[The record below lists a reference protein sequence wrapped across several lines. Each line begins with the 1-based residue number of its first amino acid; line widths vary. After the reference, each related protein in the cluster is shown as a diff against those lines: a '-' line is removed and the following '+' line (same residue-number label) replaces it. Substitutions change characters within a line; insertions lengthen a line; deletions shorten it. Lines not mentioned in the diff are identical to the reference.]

1 MERNDSPGMVP
12 CASQIALASSGQG
25 LHGERVVPGRA
36 ATVNFSNCQF
46 FVTCAKGTEG
56 ALRRELVALRI
67 HGPRGATG
75 GVSFA
80 GSFMDGMKV
89 CLHSRVAMR
98 VLLEIAAFPA
108 RDADQLYAETRKID
122 WTEFVGRGM
131 TIAVSATAQDNP
143 NLSHSGFSALKIKD
157 AVVDMLRDRSGC
169 RPDVNPRDPDVSIV
183 LHLRGAEARLFVDLA
198 GEPLHRRGYRV
209 AMVDAPLKESLAAA
223 VLSLGGVAT
232 DKPFIDPMAGSG
244 TLAIEHAL
252 AARGIAPGLRR
263 RFGFERWVTPEQR
276 KIWETL
282 VKSASEGV
290 RASAPCPILARDIDK
305 AAIAAARKNA
315 EAAGVQSDITFEV
328 GDVADLVR
336 RPPAGTLC
344 TNPPYGE
351 RLESSASGADVERVY
366 ASLARALDG
375 LGGWRAVFLA
385 GNPIFAKAL
394 RRRPSISHRLWN
406 GPIEARLFVF
416 DL

>member
-1 MERNDSPGMVP
+1 VNT
-12 CASQIALASSGQG
+12 
-25 LHGERVVPGRA
+25 RA
-36 ATVNFSNCQF
+36 CNF

-80 GSFMDGMKV
+80 GTFMDGMKV

-98 VLLEIAAFPA
+98 VLLEVAAFEA
-108 RDADQLYAETRKID
+108 HDADRLYAETRQVD
-122 WTEFVGRGM
+122 WADFVGRGM
-131 TIAVSATAQDNP
+131 TIAVSASTEDNP
-143 NLSHSGFSALKIKD
+143 HLRHSGFSALKVKD
-157 AVVDMLRDRSGC
+157 AVVDMLRQRNGR

-183 LHLRGAEARLFVDLA
+183 LHVRGSEARLFVDLA

-223 VLSLGGVAT
+223 VLSLGRVAT
-232 DKPFIDPMAGSG
+232 DRPFIDPMAGSG

-252 AARGIAPGLRR
+252 AARNIAPGLRR
-263 RFGFERWVTPEQR
+263 RFGFERWATPEQR
-276 KIWETL
+276 RIWETL
-282 VKSASEGV
+282 GKAANQSI
-290 RASAPCPILARDIDK
+290 RPSAPCPILARDIDK

-315 EAAGVQSDITFEV
+315 EAAGVRADINFEV
-328 GDVADLVR
+328 GDIADLPWSEPV
-336 RPPAGTLC
+336 GTLC

-351 RLESSASGADVERVY
+351 RLESAASGSDVERLY
-366 ASLARALDG
+366 ATMARSLDVMA
-375 LGGWRAVFLA
+375 GWRAVFLV

-394 RRRPSISHRLWN
+394 RRKPSISHRLWN
-406 GPIEARLFVF
+406 GPIEARLMVF
-416 DL
+416 EP